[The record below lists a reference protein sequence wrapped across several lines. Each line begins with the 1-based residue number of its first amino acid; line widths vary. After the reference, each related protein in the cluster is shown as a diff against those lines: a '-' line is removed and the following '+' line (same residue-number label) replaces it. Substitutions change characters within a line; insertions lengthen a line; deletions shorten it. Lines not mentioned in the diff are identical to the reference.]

1 MGSGEQVFRVDL
13 HGVVDLLSSAIYSS
27 PRVYLRELIQ
37 NATDAITARSQR
49 DPAYRTVGI
58 RISPLDVAAPD
69 TFTITDDGIGLTP
82 DEVERFL
89 ATVGSSSKRDLFDLP
104 RSDFLGRFGIGM
116 LSALMVAT
124 AIDVETRSVSG
135 GPALRWVGR
144 GDGSYATT
152 VFDAETT
159 AGMPF
164 GTRVTLHPRPDDAPL
179 LRQRAVVENAQ
190 RYARFLAIPIH
201 VDLAGGGSETI
212 TEPAV
217 FLTAASRGITPEVVQ
232 FGRELLGAQ
241 PFDVIPLDI
250 PETGTRGV
258 AYVLP
263 APPPPSARQAHHVY
277 LGGMLVSHEVR
288 DLAPDW
294 AFFVRC
300 VVSSTELTP
309 TASREQIVDNA
320 TLAATR
326 DAIGAAL
333 RSWMLGLERHHPL
346 RLAAFVATHHLALK
360 ALVVHGDELAP
371 LIVRLI
377 PMETSRGLQ
386 SIAEI
391 VAHDP
396 VIRVVDTT
404 DQFRQVVAL
413 SNPQD
418 PIVNCGH
425 TYDHEV
431 IARLPDL
438 IPGVV
443 VRPVSVSDVVDR
455 LRPVD
460 PRDLP
465 RATAL
470 EAAAT
475 RALAPWQTVAAARLV
490 DNADVP
496 ALVLTDPDV
505 IRRTERARARD
516 SAPGLWS
523 RLLAAT
529 EDTANDASA
538 ATGAAGAGESAGRG
552 PAPAARLVLNWA
564 NPFIRTLADSTDEVT
579 LARVVR
585 LLHLQAIV
593 SSGRPLTPAENAD
606 LTAAMSDLIALALP
620 TEGDPS

>member
-1 MGSGEQVFRVDL
+1 MGSGERVFRVDL

-27 PRVYLRELIQ
+27 PRVFLRELIQ
-37 NATDAITARSQR
+37 NAADAITARAQR
-49 DPAYRTVGI
+49 DPAYITAGI

-69 TFTITDDGIGLTP
+69 TFSITDDGVGLTP

-116 LSALMVAT
+116 LSALMVAAT
-124 AIDVETRSVSG
+124 IEVETRSVTG
-135 GPALRWVGR
+135 GPGLRWVGR
-144 GDGSYATT
+144 GDGSYDTT
-152 VFDAETT
+152 VYDAQTT

-164 GTRVTLHPRPDDAPL
+164 GTRVTLRPRPDDAPL
-179 LRQRAVVENAQ
+179 LRQPAVVENAA

-201 VDLAGGGSETI
+201 IDLAGGGSETI

-217 FLTAASRGITPEVVQ
+217 FLTAAGAGVTPEVVR
-232 FGRELLGAQ
+232 FGHDLLGEP

-250 PETGTRGV
+250 PQTGTRGV

-320 TLAATR
+320 MLAATR
-326 DAIGAAL
+326 EAIGAAL
-333 RSWMLGLERHHPL
+333 RSWMLELERRHPL

-360 ALVVHGDELAP
+360 ALVVHGDEIAP
-371 LIVRLI
+371 LVVRLI

-413 SNPQD
+413 SNPED
-418 PIVNCGH
+418 PVVNCGH
-425 TYDHEV
+425 TYDREV
-431 IARLPDL
+431 VARLPEL

-443 VRPVSVSDVVDR
+443 VRPVSVSDVVER

-475 RALAPWQTVAAARLV
+475 RALAPWHTLAAARLV
-490 DNADVP
+490 DNSDVP

-516 SAPGLWS
+516 SASGLWS

-529 EDTANDASA
+529 EETAH
-538 ATGAAGAGESAGRG
+538 GAAGAGADGTSEGS
-552 PAPAARLVLNWA
+552 APAARLVLNWA
-564 NPFIRTLADSTDEVT
+564 NAFIRTLADRTDEVT
-579 LARVVR
+579 LARIVR

-620 TEGDPS
+620 VEEDPS